1 MSAQASCPVIPS
13 QCSHWVVRRSVAE
26 VSTRSV
32 DGGIVVTP
40 VPPPSVREVAR
51 SAGWRD
57 VDPPHPRCSSVGADA
72 HIRPPRPQAR
82 NTLAAD
88 CPKGYSAPRRGVPL
102 PSAAK
107 VPKNAVQ
114 TYGLKIPCAA
124 SLIRYL
130 AGISHANAVP
140 CKFHLNVAL
149 SLLLF
154 SLPLLP
160 WNIDAPASTVAE
172 VSGSGADAE
181 TILLSARQS

>member
-1 MSAQASCPVIPS
+1 MSAQAACPVIPS

-57 VDPPHPRCSSVGADA
+57 VDPPHPRRSSVGADA

-88 CPKGYSAPRRGVPL
+88 CPKGRSAPRRGVLL
-102 PSAAK
+102 PPAAK

-114 TYGLKIPCAA
+114 TCGLKIPYAPSPAA
-124 SLIRYL
+124 YHVKTN
-130 AGISHANAVP
+130 HANAVL
-140 CKFHLNVAL
+140 CKFPLNLAS

-154 SLPLLP
+154 SLPLL
-160 WNIDAPASTVAE
+160 
-172 VSGSGADAE
+172 
-181 TILLSARQS
+181 L